1 MPAKVKL
8 QPAAHAALEVV
19 ARQSMVS
26 VDEHWA
32 GLERVELDGDRA
44 REARLVTFAPGEPAQ
59 ASFDVLRTKVL
70 RCLNVNNW
78 TTVAITSPEPETG
91 KSIVAANLA
100 FSLANLQS
108 CRVVLL
114 DLNLRQ
120 PQISSILGLG
130 MARATESFLQGRS
143 SIKSTFVRYGE
154 NLAVSAS
161 SHGVT
166 RSAELLQSQSARTA
180 MIQLHDKL
188 CPAVVIVDLPAVLG
202 SDDVLAFLP
211 NIDCTLLVVGAGTTT
226 MAKIR
231 CCEQELV
238 GETNLLGIVLNKC
251 RYGHDGGYY

>member
-8 QPAAHAALEVV
+8 QPTPHASLEVV
-19 ARQSMVS
+19 GRQSVVS

-32 GLERVELDGDRA
+32 GLERVELDLDRA
-44 REARLVTFAPGEPAQ
+44 RSARLVTFAPGEPAQ

-70 RCLNVNNW
+70 RCLDLNNW
-78 TTVAITSPEPETG
+78 TTVAITSPEHESG
-91 KSIVAANLA
+91 KSVVAANLA

-120 PQISSILGLG
+120 PQISSILGRE
-130 MARATESFLQGRS
+130 MARPTESFLQGRA
-143 SIKSTFVRYGE
+143 SIKSTFVRYGQ

-161 SHGVT
+161 PHGINY
-166 RSAELLQSQSARTA
+166 SAELLQSQSARTA
-180 MIQLHDKL
+180 MMQVHDKL
-188 CPAVVIVDLPAVLG
+188 SPTVVVVDLPPVLG

-211 NIDCTLLVVGAGTTT
+211 NIDCTLLVAGAGMTT

-231 CCEQELV
+231 SCEQELA

-251 RYGHDGGYY
+251 RYGHDRGYY

>member
-8 QPAAHAALEVV
+8 QPAAHASLEVV
-19 ARQSMVS
+19 AQQSIVS
-26 VDEHWA
+26 VEDQWA
-32 GLERVELDGDRA
+32 GLELVELDGDRA
-44 REARLVTFAPGEPAQ
+44 REARLVTFAPEEPAQ
-59 ASFDVLRTKVL
+59 ASFDVLRTKVV

-78 TTVAITSPEPETG
+78 TTVAITSPEPESG
-91 KSIVAANLA
+91 KSVVAANLA

-130 MARATESFLQGRS
+130 MARPTESFLQGRS
-143 SIKSTFVRYGE
+143 SIKSTFVRYGD
-154 NLAVSAS
+154 NLAVSAG
-161 SHGVT
+161 SHGIT
-166 RSAELLQSQSARTA
+166 HSAELLQSQSARTA
-180 MIQLHDKL
+180 MIQLHDRL
-188 CPAVVIVDLPAVLG
+188 CPTVVIVDLPAVLG

-211 NIDCTLLVVGAGTTT
+211 NIDCTLLVAGAGTTT

-231 CCEQELV
+231 CCEQEIA

-251 RYGHDGGYY
+251 RYGRDGGYY